1 MAPEFVVM
9 AEDFVDDGLTLLL
22 ARGGGVPRLGIYN
35 TMLDKKKYIHMSWAE
50 SADRSLHVKSGRVSS
65 KDYPME
71 AIQSSINNLIE

>member
-35 TMLDKKKYIHMSWAE
+35 TMLDKKNIFICHGQSQQIGPSMLNPAG
-50 SADRSLHVKSGRVSS
+50 SAVKII
-65 KDYPME
+65 PW
-71 AIQSSINNLIE
+71 NLSNLQ

>member
-35 TMLDKKKYIHMSWAE
+35 TMLDKKK
-50 SADRSLHVKSGRVSS
+50 
-65 KDYPME
+65 
-71 AIQSSINNLIE
+71 

>member
-35 TMLDKKKYIHMSWAE
+35 TMLDKKNIFICHGQSQQTVRFMLSQAE
-50 SADRSLHVKSGRVSS
+50 SAVRIIPWKLS
-65 KDYPME
+65 
-71 AIQSSINNLIE
+71 NLQ